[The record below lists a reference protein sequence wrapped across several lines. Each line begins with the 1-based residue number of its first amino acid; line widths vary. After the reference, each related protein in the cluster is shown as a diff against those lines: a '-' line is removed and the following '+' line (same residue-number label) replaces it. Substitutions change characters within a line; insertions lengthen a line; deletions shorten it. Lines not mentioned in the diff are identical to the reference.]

1 MTGTTELNSKSNAR
15 SWEHF
20 KADVMRISSLDSI
33 FVLPLSPPGGM
44 DLVEAAEP
52 WIVWDA
58 AAWNSAPEGHQ
69 HKLIICRALL
79 MGHQ

>member
-1 MTGTTELNSKSNAR
+1 
-15 SWEHF
+15 
-20 KADVMRISSLDSI
+20 
-33 FVLPLSPPGGM
+33 M